1 MNPAPDDTRREHLVL
16 VADVGATYLRLALA
30 RNGKLLMPATRL
42 ERERHADFE
51 SACSQ
56 YLHAAARGT
65 RLDGAAVAAAGRLS
79 EGCIDLTNAGWR
91 IDPSV
96 LASAFGLRTQ
106 RVTLLNDF
114 EALAWSLPSLDA
126 QEREDVPGR
135 AHGRSLVAGTNPPGH
150 RAVLGAGSGL
160 GVAALLHTPITGWT
174 PLATEGGHASF
185 APETDFERT
194 AAAVA
199 TARYG
204 RASWERIL
212 SGPGLVLLH
221 EAACLHLSRDG
232 HEAGLT
238 PEGVVAACRQG
249 EATARLAV
257 RSFVELLG
265 AFAGDLALLYNA
277 SGGVM
282 VGGGVVSELAQ
293 IVPFDGMGAR
303 FEAKGRFR
311 SWLEQVPLQRIVAPF
326 AALRGAAIAYCR

>member
-1 MNPAPDDTRREHLVL
+1 MTPAPDESRREHLVL

-30 RNGKLLMPATRL
+30 RNGRLLVPARRL

-56 YLHAAARGT
+56 YLHETARGT
-65 RLDGAAVAAAGRLS
+65 RLEGASVAAAGRVS
-79 EGCIDLTNAGWR
+79 DGCIELTNAGWR
-91 IDPSV
+91 IDPGV

-126 QEREDVPGR
+126 QEREDIPGR
-135 AHGRSLVAGTNPPGH
+135 ARGRSLQAVDRPSGH

-160 GVAALLHTPITGWT
+160 GVAALLHTPTGWT

-185 APETDFERT
+185 APETDFER
-194 AAAVA
+194 AAADL
-199 TARYG
+199 ARARFG

-221 EAACLHLSRDG
+221 EAACQHLSPG
-232 HEAGLT
+232 SAQSALT
-238 PEGVVAACRQG
+238 PEAVVAACREG
-249 EATARLAV
+249 EASARLAV

-282 VGGGVVSELAQ
+282 VGGGVVAELAQ
-293 IVPFDGMGAR
+293 VVPFDGMGMR

-311 SWLEQVPLQRIVAPF
+311 GWLEQVPLQRIAAPF